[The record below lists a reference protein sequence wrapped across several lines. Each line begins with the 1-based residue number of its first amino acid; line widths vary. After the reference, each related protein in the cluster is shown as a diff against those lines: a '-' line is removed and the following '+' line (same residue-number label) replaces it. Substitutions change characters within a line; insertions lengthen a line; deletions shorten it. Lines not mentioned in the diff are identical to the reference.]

1 MKGLMILF
9 VGAFA
14 LWTIDLG
21 NIRQQFEQAKSSKEA
36 TEALYQALQ
45 GHQKGPVILAY
56 KGASITLK
64 ARYEEN
70 RETKKEMVS
79 EGIQTLEKAVK
90 SSPQNVEIRLVRLAI
105 QEHSPKVLKYKMNIA
120 EDKQMILSNF
130 ASENRAVKTLI
141 KRYVG
146 QSKVFTAE
154 ERSKLAE

>member
-45 GHQKGPVILAY
+45 GHQKDPVILAY

>member
-45 GHQKGPVILAY
+45 GNKKESVILDY
-56 KGASITLK
+56 KVASITLK

-90 SSPQNVEIRLVRLAI
+90 SSPLNVEIHLVRLAI

-120 EDKQMILSNF
+120 EDKQRILSNF

-141 KRYVG
+141 KRHVG
-146 QSKVFTAE
+146 QPKVFTAE